1 MVRASVA
8 AAGLGLGLATSCAPG
23 CARMPEMPP
32 PAELAASAGPALA
45 SAPLLARPGE
55 QMRWRVRVGPF
66 GGGSMQLQVAPPAR
80 VDGRP
85 VAVLRGQFATSGIA
99 SLFENRSSDETT
111 WIDLA
116 TGRLLRY
123 RSHAIDGGA
132 RSTVEASFA
141 PGVVRVVDR
150 SRGRTTRRWQRVPGD
165 GAPLNMYAA
174 LLALRTWPERATGAV
189 TLSVWARSRLWRATV
204 KTPGAVMLNTALGR
218 LRAHRIDGVA
228 WRVRRDGSADPD
240 AQPRRF
246 RLYVS
251 ADQRRLPLLVETDSR
266 FGLVRAE
273 LVVYRAP
280 SAPALSFGPRGG

>member
-1 MVRASVA
+1 MVRASGV
-8 AAGLGLGLATSCAPG
+8 AAGLGLGLAVSWAAG

-32 PAELAASAGPALA
+32 ASELAASAGPALA
-45 SAPLLARPGE
+45 GAPLFARAGE

-66 GGGSMQLQVAPPAR
+66 RGGSMQLSVAPPAR
-80 VDGRP
+80 IDGRA

-99 SLFENRSSDETT
+99 SMFENRSSDETT
-111 WIDLA
+111 WLDLES
-116 TGRLLRY
+116 GRPLRY
-123 RSHAIDGGA
+123 RSHALDRGE

-141 PGVVRVVDR
+141 PRAVHLVERVPGRASRR
-150 SRGRTTRRWQRVPGD
+150 SHQRVPEG

-174 LLALRTWPERATGAV
+174 MLAMRTWPERATGPA

-204 KTPGAVMLNTALGR
+204 RLAGVVVLKTELGH

-251 ADQRRLPLLVETDSR
+251 ADRNRLPLLVETDSR
-266 FGLVRAE
+266 FGLVRVE

-280 SAPALSFGPRGG
+280 PAPAVSFGARG